1 MKKKIIAMLTVICL
15 LSMLFSISTFASD
28 IDTVQSEN
36 HHFTQD
42 EMTKLVEQNIIY
54 QEEIPVQLTDTKA
67 RTVVEATV
75 RFRVHYDN
83 TNGLAFSTEVIAEA
97 LLTNVSGSYKWI
109 PFGSGVQNAYPFST
123 SQIVPTGVIYNYTV
137 TGYHYNSGTQI
148 QCRSEGKKIAVVGG
162 GTFTKTALVT
172 IP

>member
-42 EMTKLVEQNIIY
+42 EMTKLVEQNII
-54 QEEIPVQLTDTKA
+54 
-67 RTVVEATV
+67 
-75 RFRVHYDN
+75 
-83 TNGLAFSTEVIAEA
+83 LAFSTEV
-97 LLTNVSGSYKWI
+97 
-109 PFGSGVQNAYPFST
+109 
-123 SQIVPTGVIYNYTV
+123 
-137 TGYHYNSGTQI
+137 
-148 QCRSEGKKIAVVGG
+148 IAVVGG

>member
-75 RFRVHYDN
+75 RFRVSYD
-83 TNGLAFSTEVIAEA
+83 TPISAGHKV
-97 LLTNVSGSYKWI
+97 
-109 PFGSGVQNAYPFST
+109 
-123 SQIVPTGVIYNYTV
+123 
-137 TGYHYNSGTQI
+137 
-148 QCRSEGKKIAVVGG
+148 AVVGG

>member
-1 MKKKIIAMLTVICL
+1 MICL

-42 EMTKLVEQNIIY
+42 EMSKLVEQNIIY

-83 TNGLAFSTEVIAEA
+83 TNGLAFSTEVIA
-97 LLTNVSGSYKWI
+97 
-109 PFGSGVQNAYPFST
+109 
-123 SQIVPTGVIYNYTV
+123 
-137 TGYHYNSGTQI
+137 
-148 QCRSEGKKIAVVGG
+148 VVGG

>member
-1 MKKKIIAMLTVICL
+1 MLTVICL

-42 EMTKLVEQNIIY
+42 EMSKLVEQNIIY
-54 QEEIPVQLTDTKA
+54 QEEIPVQLTD
-67 RTVVEATV
+67 ATV

-83 TNGLAFSTEVIAEA
+83 TNGLAFSTEVIA
-97 LLTNVSGSYKWI
+97 
-109 PFGSGVQNAYPFST
+109 
-123 SQIVPTGVIYNYTV
+123 
-137 TGYHYNSGTQI
+137 
-148 QCRSEGKKIAVVGG
+148 VVGG

>member
-1 MKKKIIAMLTVICL
+1 MDVVWGILLSLCYRKIFYEKENNCNATVICL

-42 EMTKLVEQNIIY
+42 EMSKLVEQNIIY

-83 TNGLAFSTEVIAEA
+83 TNGLAFSTEVIA
-97 LLTNVSGSYKWI
+97 
-109 PFGSGVQNAYPFST
+109 
-123 SQIVPTGVIYNYTV
+123 
-137 TGYHYNSGTQI
+137 
-148 QCRSEGKKIAVVGG
+148 VVGG

>member
-28 IDTVQSEN
+28 IDTV

-42 EMTKLVEQNIIY
+42 EMSKLVEQNIIY

-83 TNGLAFSTEVIAEA
+83 TNGLAFSTEVIA
-97 LLTNVSGSYKWI
+97 
-109 PFGSGVQNAYPFST
+109 
-123 SQIVPTGVIYNYTV
+123 
-137 TGYHYNSGTQI
+137 
-148 QCRSEGKKIAVVGG
+148 VVGG

>member
-42 EMTKLVEQNIIY
+42 EMSKLVEQNIIY

-75 RFRVHYDN
+75 RFMVHYDN
-83 TNGLAFSTEVIAEA
+83 TNGLAFSTEV
-97 LLTNVSGSYKWI
+97 
-109 PFGSGVQNAYPFST
+109 
-123 SQIVPTGVIYNYTV
+123 
-137 TGYHYNSGTQI
+137 
-148 QCRSEGKKIAVVGG
+148 IAVVGG

>member
-42 EMTKLVEQNIIY
+42 EQNIIY

-83 TNGLAFSTEVIAEA
+83 TNGLAFSTEVIA
-97 LLTNVSGSYKWI
+97 
-109 PFGSGVQNAYPFST
+109 
-123 SQIVPTGVIYNYTV
+123 
-137 TGYHYNSGTQI
+137 
-148 QCRSEGKKIAVVGG
+148 VVGG

>member
-75 RFRVHYDN
+75 RFRVHDN
-83 TNGLAFSTEVIAEA
+83 TNGLAFSTEV
-97 LLTNVSGSYKWI
+97 
-109 PFGSGVQNAYPFST
+109 
-123 SQIVPTGVIYNYTV
+123 
-137 TGYHYNSGTQI
+137 
-148 QCRSEGKKIAVVGG
+148 IAVVGG

>member
-75 RFRVHYDN
+75 RFRVHY
-83 TNGLAFSTEVIAEA
+83 NGLAFSTEV
-97 LLTNVSGSYKWI
+97 
-109 PFGSGVQNAYPFST
+109 
-123 SQIVPTGVIYNYTV
+123 
-137 TGYHYNSGTQI
+137 
-148 QCRSEGKKIAVVGG
+148 IAVVGG

>member
-42 EMTKLVEQNIIY
+42 EMSKLVEQNIIY

-83 TNGLAFSTEVIAEA
+83 TNDNTNGLAFSTEV
-97 LLTNVSGSYKWI
+97 
-109 PFGSGVQNAYPFST
+109 
-123 SQIVPTGVIYNYTV
+123 
-137 TGYHYNSGTQI
+137 
-148 QCRSEGKKIAVVGG
+148 IAVVGG

>member
-1 MKKKIIAMLTVICL
+1 MLTVICL

-42 EMTKLVEQNIIY
+42 EMSKLVEQNIIY
-54 QEEIPVQLTDTKA
+54 QEEIPVQLTD
-67 RTVVEATV
+67 
-75 RFRVHYDN
+75 RVHYDN
-83 TNGLAFSTEVIAEA
+83 TNGLAFSTEVIA
-97 LLTNVSGSYKWI
+97 
-109 PFGSGVQNAYPFST
+109 
-123 SQIVPTGVIYNYTV
+123 
-137 TGYHYNSGTQI
+137 
-148 QCRSEGKKIAVVGG
+148 VVGG

>member
-67 RTVVEATV
+67 TV

-83 TNGLAFSTEVIAEA
+83 TNGLAFSTEVIA
-97 LLTNVSGSYKWI
+97 
-109 PFGSGVQNAYPFST
+109 
-123 SQIVPTGVIYNYTV
+123 
-137 TGYHYNSGTQI
+137 
-148 QCRSEGKKIAVVGG
+148 VVGG

>member
-54 QEEIPVQLTDTKA
+54 QEEIPVQLTDTK
-67 RTVVEATV
+67 TVVEATV

-83 TNGLAFSTEVIAEA
+83 TNGLAFSTEVIA
-97 LLTNVSGSYKWI
+97 
-109 PFGSGVQNAYPFST
+109 
-123 SQIVPTGVIYNYTV
+123 
-137 TGYHYNSGTQI
+137 
-148 QCRSEGKKIAVVGG
+148 VVGG

>member
-1 MKKKIIAMLTVICL
+1 MDVVWGIL
-15 LSMLFSISTFASD
+15 LSLCYRKIFYEKENNCNAYGDLFIINAIFNIYFCIRYRYSSIWKSSLYSRWNE
-28 IDTVQSEN
+28 Q
-36 HHFTQD
+36 
-42 EMTKLVEQNIIY
+42 LVEQNIIY

-83 TNGLAFSTEVIAEA
+83 TNGLAFSTEVIA
-97 LLTNVSGSYKWI
+97 
-109 PFGSGVQNAYPFST
+109 
-123 SQIVPTGVIYNYTV
+123 
-137 TGYHYNSGTQI
+137 
-148 QCRSEGKKIAVVGG
+148 VVGG

>member
-1 MKKKIIAMLTVICL
+1 MLTVICL

-28 IDTVQSEN
+28 IDNSSIWKSSLTQEWNEQTVE
-36 HHFTQD
+36 H
-42 EMTKLVEQNIIY
+42 NIIY

-83 TNGLAFSTEVIAEA
+83 TNGLAFSTEVIA
-97 LLTNVSGSYKWI
+97 
-109 PFGSGVQNAYPFST
+109 
-123 SQIVPTGVIYNYTV
+123 
-137 TGYHYNSGTQI
+137 
-148 QCRSEGKKIAVVGG
+148 VVGG